1 MRGNASLYLYGFISY
16 SRKQYTRVWIDVAHI
31 HSRAALYWNGCI
43 RAHIDPLRTDIQGP
57 AYSQCCNLAGPCI
70 SVCCRCRAV
79 DADRRPH
86 DLVNDEL
93 ICKGMLKIHKD
104 ITPKIC
110 SRLDHITEEKKAC
123 AIGMNK
129 KLGSVSWTFSKNRWP
144 QWLCIQF
151 CMYKQYGEALG
162 LETNIMD
169 ILTKPCY
176 APMIVFLAL
185 AHLQQK
191 THFGHSAFRHASKH
205 GGVLFTMATKAMS
218 IAVSDQLT
226 RLQEIA
232 HYTHCC
238 MYIAQTCLSCNI
250 QGSTGV

>member
-1 MRGNASLYLYGFISY
+1 
-16 SRKQYTRVWIDVAHI
+16 
-31 HSRAALYWNGCI
+31 
-43 RAHIDPLRTDIQGP
+43 
-57 AYSQCCNLAGPCI
+57 
-70 SVCCRCRAV
+70 
-79 DADRRPH
+79 
-86 DLVNDEL
+86 
-93 ICKGMLKIHKD
+93 
-104 ITPKIC
+104 
-110 SRLDHITEEKKAC
+110 
-123 AIGMNK
+123 
-129 KLGSVSWTFSKNRWP
+129 
-144 QWLCIQF
+144 
-151 CMYKQYGEALG
+151 MYKQYGEALG

-232 HYTHCC
+232 HYTHSHTHMQC
-238 MYIAQTCLSCNI
+238 MLRDLASKLALQLQPYGVCNALQPTQPGQPWHI
-250 QGSTGV
+250 DHTSFNYWAVDLTRLNELLCQIC